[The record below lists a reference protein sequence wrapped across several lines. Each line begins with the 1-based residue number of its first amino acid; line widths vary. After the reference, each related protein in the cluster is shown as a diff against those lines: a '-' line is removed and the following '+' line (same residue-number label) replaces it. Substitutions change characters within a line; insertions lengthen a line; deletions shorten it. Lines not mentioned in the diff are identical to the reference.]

1 MLTTFNSPVTEGN
14 IHTVI
19 CNDINSVVKLKQ
31 GRSWQFPSRMSGLY
45 LPVADCYK
53 PFRLTADCGHARF
66 WHPYGNATSENE
78 VVMPG
83 HRFWSLVYVLNT
95 VCFSEMFFFL
105 CIFFTHP
112 WIIPGLRPTRRR
124 SRTGACH
131 IEALPGADDQN
142 LASLVQGFFQ
152 SAVNSFVSLTAF
164 CLARQHGHTA
174 KVHLVEFFRFYHFSF
189 RWVHATCS

>member
-1 MLTTFNSPVTEGN
+1 
-14 IHTVI
+14 
-19 CNDINSVVKLKQ
+19 
-31 GRSWQFPSRMSGLY
+31 
-45 LPVADCYK
+45 
-53 PFRLTADCGHARF
+53 
-66 WHPYGNATSENE
+66 
-78 VVMPG
+78 VMPG

-142 LASLVQGFFQ
+142 LASLVQGFFH

-164 CLARQHGHTA
+164 CLARHNMDTQL
-174 KVHLVEFFRFYHFSF
+174 KFIWWSL
-189 RWVHATCS
+189 